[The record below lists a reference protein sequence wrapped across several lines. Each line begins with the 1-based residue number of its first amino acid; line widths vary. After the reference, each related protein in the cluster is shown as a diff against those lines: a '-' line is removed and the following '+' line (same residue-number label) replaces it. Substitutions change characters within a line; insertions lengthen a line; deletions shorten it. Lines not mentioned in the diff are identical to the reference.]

1 MEILVPRPATR
12 QHRRSPGATPQSRS
26 SAGAAHQSR
35 SSADAAHP
43 NRWKILA
50 VLSLSLVIIG
60 LDNTV
65 MNVALPSIQEQLGVT
80 GSTLQWI
87 VDAYILVFAGLL
99 LAAGN
104 LGDRHG
110 RKRALQSGLAM
121 FGLASVAGAFAATG
135 GQLIAAR
142 AAMGIGGALIMPS
155 TLSIIMDVFPREERG
170 KATSVWAGMAAIG
183 VGLGPLIGG
192 TVIEIA
198 SWPAVFWINV
208 PVVVAA
214 LVLGVRLVPESRD
227 PHPGALDMPGVL
239 LSIAGL
245 GSLVWAVIEAP
256 ERGWTDPA
264 VLVGL
269 VAALVLGVLFVHR
282 QRHTRDPL
290 LDVGLFKRPA
300 FSLGS
305 LAVSAAFFALF
316 GLSFLTTQYLQFVR
330 GLSAVQTGL
339 VMLPL
344 AFGLVIGSG
353 LSHKINLRLGT
364 ATQLTGAL
372 TMMAL
377 VIASV
382 TLWQPDTPVWLVSLF
397 FFVLPLAMGNVMA
410 PATVAVMSAVPEAKA
425 GVGSA
430 MNDVNRQVAGALGVA
445 VIGSV
450 SSSAY
455 SSKVEAATA
464 VLPHG
469 AAHTATDSV
478 GGAAAVAAHLPA
490 GANEA
495 LTAAA
500 HGAFT
505 DAMGLALLVGS
516 CVAVSAAVLVKR
528 YLPGLRPSADPAG
541 DSTTPARDRPQR
553 AARAAEAPGSA

>member
-1 MEILVPRPATR
+1 MPP
-12 QHRRSPGATPQSRS
+12 S
-26 SAGAAHQSR
+26 AAHR
-35 SSADAAHP
+35 

-65 MNVALPSIQEQLGVT
+65 MNVALPSIQTELGVS

-87 VDAYILVFAGLL
+87 VDAYLLAFAGLL

-110 RKRALQSGLAM
+110 RKRALQAGLLLFA
-121 FGLASVAGAFAATG
+121 LASVGGAFASSG

-142 AAMGIGGALIMPS
+142 AAMGIGAALIMPA
-155 TLSIIMDVFPREERG
+155 TLSTIMHVFPQEERG
-170 KATSVWAGMAAIG
+170 KAMGVWAGMAAIG

-192 TVIEIA
+192 SVIELF

-208 PVVVAA
+208 PVTLTA
-214 LVLGVRLVPESRD
+214 LLLGLRLVPESRD
-227 PHPGALDMPGVL
+227 PNPGALDTPGLL

-245 GSLVWAVIEAP
+245 VSLVWAVIEAP
-256 ERGWTDPA
+256 HRGWTDQL
-264 VLVGL
+264 VLAGFA
-269 VAALVLGVLFVHR
+269 AALLFGSLFVYR
-282 QRHTRDPL
+282 QLHAESPL
-290 LDVGLFKRPA
+290 LDMGLFERPA

-305 LAVSAAFFALF
+305 LAISSAFFALF
-316 GLSFLTTQYLQFVR
+316 GLIFLTTQYLQD
-330 GLSAVQTGL
+330 VQGRSPINTGL

-344 AFGLVIGSG
+344 AFGLVVGSG
-353 LSHKINLRLGT
+353 SSHKVTRKLGT
-364 ATQLTGAL
+364 PTQVAGAL
-372 TMMAL
+372 TTVAL

-382 TLWQPDTPVWLVSLF
+382 ALWQPHSPTWLLALF
-397 FFVLPLAMGNVMA
+397 FFVGPLAMGNVMA
-410 PATVAVMSAVPEAKA
+410 PSTVAVMSAVPEAKA

-445 VIGSV
+445 VVGSV
-450 SSSAY
+450 SSSLY
-455 SSKVEAATA
+455 SSKMQPATA
-464 VLPHG
+464 ALPHA

-490 GANEA
+490 HAADA

-500 HGAFT
+500 HAAFT
-505 DAMGLALLVGS
+505 DAIGVALLIGTGVML
-516 CVAVSAAVLVKR
+516 AAAVLVKR
-528 YLPGLRPSADPAG
+528 YLPDLRSTAATSARVAD
-541 DSTTPARDRPQR
+541 QR
-553 AARAAEAPGSA
+553 QAATAAAARVEAE